1 MIDVGT
7 NNKAL
12 LKDPFY
18 PGLRRL
24 RVEEEVISCPF
35 QTDIDISLSSF
46 FLSCCMHV
54 PYACALYINM

>member
-18 PGLRRL
+18 PGIRRL
-24 RVEEEVISCPF
+24 RVEEEVNRP
-35 QTDIDISLSSF
+35 LP
-46 FLSCCMHV
+46 FLSFYEQH
-54 PYACALYINM
+54 ALFSHRVFMKE